1 MSAGAGPCSHASV
14 GGLDSLHVKPRV
26 LIISER
32 PNVRESAC
40 VLVGTMECQ
49 CVVASRIEDALTN
62 LEVEKASA
70 AILDLP
76 SAVSDPASMSQNF
89 SQLLG
94 RLQGRLVVL
103 IDQTS
108 TVEIGDLEKKYS
120 IPFVQRDRLAV
131 DLWPC
136 LAALTF
142 SHPGIRRI
150 TQTARLVLDTFLQP
164 QPAGIR
170 SPRTGMRQLVY
181 EMEHFTADISLE
193 HPPNSTQTTV
203 VGQIMRDADPRI
215 PLSGVPVVIKGEKGT
230 IEMKMTNQ
238 SGEFLFVFE
247 NEPKVTFEIEVN
259 HGHWIAIVSPILKWD
274 RAAASG
280 LN

>member
-1 MSAGAGPCSHASV
+1 M
-14 GGLDSLHVKPRV
+14 KPRV

-40 VLVGTMECQ
+40 VLLGAMECQ
-49 CVVASRIEDALTN
+49 CVLASRIENALTDF
-62 LEVEKASA
+62 ETEKASA

-76 SAVSDPASMSQNF
+76 SAVSDPASISQSF

-103 IDQTS
+103 TDETIA
-108 TVEIGDLEKKYS
+108 VEIGGLEKKYS
-120 IPFVQRDRLAV
+120 IPFVQRDRLAA

-136 LAALTF
+136 LAALI
-142 SHPGIRRI
+142 SWNPGIRRI
-150 TQTARLVLDTFLQP
+150 TQVAHLVLDTYLQP
-164 QPAGIR
+164 QLAGIR
-170 SPRTGMRQLVY
+170 SQRTGIRQLVY
-181 EMEHFTADISLE
+181 EVEHFTADISLE
-193 HPPNSTQTTV
+193 HPPDSRQTTA

-215 PLSGVPVVIKGEKGT
+215 PLSGVPVVIKGENGS
-230 IEMKMTNQ
+230 IEMKMTNP
-238 SGEFLFVFE
+238 SGEFLFEFE

-259 HGHWIAIVSPILKWD
+259 HGHWITIVSPDLEWK
-274 RAAASG
+274 RAATH